1 MAIIMK
7 DMMEGNPRLSAL
19 GYEEEANGYGAICSG
34 FQGQRAWTD
43 FHVNADFME
52 AILNSGFDWNGQ
64 RPPFIISTE
73 NDCMNA
79 VTMLLDT

>member
-1 MAIIMK
+1 MV
-7 DMMEGNPRLSAL
+7 RFAL
-19 GYEEEANGYGAICSG
+19 V
-34 FQGQRAWTD
+34 FKVKRAWTD